1 MERANSGSLPFLMR
15 SLAQSFLKEGHEQIG
30 YLLAGGFNLI
40 REPMETV
47 RRGAGSSSSVAPNV
61 KHSIGTH
68 AATILLDCLTPVR
81 EDFLEDER
89 RRER

>member
-1 MERANSGSLPFLMR
+1 MQ
-15 SLAQSFLKEGHEQIG
+15 SLAQSFLKQGHEQIG
-30 YLLAGGFNLI
+30 YVLAAGFNLI
-40 REPMETV
+40 MEPMETV
-47 RRGAGSSSSVAPNV
+47 RLGAGSSYSVALNV

-68 AATILLDCLTPVR
+68 APTILLDCLSPVR

>member
-1 MERANSGSLPFLMR
+1 MR

-30 YLLAGGFNLI
+30 SVLAGGFNLI
-40 REPMETV
+40 REPMETL
-47 RRGAGSSSSVAPNV
+47 RRGAGSSYSVAPNV

-68 AATILLDCLTPVR
+68 VATILLDCLTPVR

>member
-1 MERANSGSLPFLMR
+1 MR
-15 SLAQSFLKEGHEQIG
+15 SLAQSFVKEGHEQLG
-30 YLLAGGFNLI
+30 YVLAAGFTLI
-40 REPMETV
+40 MDPMETV
-47 RRGAGSSSSVAPNV
+47 RRGAGSSSSVVPNV

-68 AATILLDCLTPVR
+68 APTILLDCLTPVR

>member
-1 MERANSGSLPFLMR
+1 M
-15 SLAQSFLKEGHEQIG
+15 LALAPSFLKEGHEQIG

-40 REPMETV
+40 MEPMETV
-47 RRGAGSSSSVAPNV
+47 RLGAGSSYSDAPNV
-61 KHSIGTH
+61 KHSIGTQ

-81 EDFLEDER
+81 EDVLEDER